1 MTAPSFGGSH
11 RRPESSGGRRRTTG
25 PVAIIGIGCR
35 VAGARG
41 VEELWRLLHEAHDR
55 TGPPPEQSGPHRAG
69 HPDRLDAFDND
80 WFGISERE
88 AAAMD
93 PRQRLCLEVAIEAID
108 DAGVGFRIRGSR
120 TAVLFG
126 AGAPDHDAAADE
138 GDAADPIPEST
149 PSGTAN
155 RLSFALQLHGPSLV
169 VDSARS
175 SSPVALDLAVR
186 LLADG
191 AASLAIVGG
200 VDVELPHTSGYS
212 DRDEFPAAHGYR
224 APFDHAADAPN
235 PADAHTAE
243 YRAAGDSCTVLVLQ
257 RTADAHCDGNR
268 IYAEIAGSAVGF
280 DGRSNRSDESPG
292 SVWQQIVRSAW
303 AGAGFDPGA
312 TGSRESDGTER
323 DGTGHDA
330 ESEDLTAV
338 LSGSERTGAIPIDS
352 VTSKLGELGAAAGIA
367 EVAKAA
373 LSIARGFIPPTST
386 FRPFLRLGDHGPR
399 EPAEAADWNTIVRS
413 DRYAGVGSS
422 GLGGT
427 TAHVVL
433 RGVDQAVGSRDGD
446 PPFLIPITGRDETD
460 LREKAARW
468 ADTLAE
474 SPRPL
479 RESAPAAGRSIPEQ
493 LRAAVLAWTPADAIA
508 LLRALADSRNA
519 PPDRN
524 AADVRNIHRTDRDSL
539 GNSEAAHLEQRATDS
554 THHNHRGAVFGP
566 GVERRGG
573 LLLMFSGPGGQHARM
588 GRGLAA
594 RHPVF
599 ARAVQDAADAV
610 AGAGGPRVW
619 TPRHGFS
626 HSLAAVDAVQPALF
640 VYQVA
645 VAELLAH
652 WGIRPGA
659 VIGHGP
665 GEIAAAVVSGAISL
679 RDGARIVVARG
690 AILARLDRN
699 DDAIALLEATSE
711 EVSRLI
717 EPMRARVG
725 IAAVH
730 GPRSVVVSGEP
741 RHIEALIRRAVRRGL
756 VAQALVADLPGQAP
770 RVRELPVDPA
780 ARIDNVDRIARPDGV
795 DPAARLAGVDPLVP
809 DVPVYSTTRRGAVL
823 TATEMDTGYWAENI
837 SGTVELA
844 AAVEAAL
851 ADGYSTVLELS
862 PHPVLA
868 SVIRAYPGLRDATY
882 PVADRDDESAA
893 YLGAVARIHLEG
905 RFVDWAAQGPF
916 PGAVFERCWQPG
928 YFPRTADAVDD
939 PGAEDLRGHV
949 VRGAPTV
956 PAMFWLRQFQRIGIG
971 TTTRLLDFTVHEHP
985 DLPRLDQVT
994 YRAGADLLEACGPA
1008 VLASARRGERPTPA
1022 EIVGWMRTI
1031 DAHHGAHPGLQP
1043 LDPAR
1048 LYERLRE
1055 RGLEYGPR
1063 FRALRGILRGSHS
1076 AIGYLGHIRLDSAAL
1091 AGCIQLVVAAA
1102 GARLPEGV
1110 LPLTTGID
1118 SAWITDAPGTLLSQA
1133 HAFVRTADP
1142 TGLRCDILA
1151 TDQHGAP
1158 AVALLGVRIG
1168 YSMTTGHT
1176 AHTYTAT
1183 TGYEWLAHPQNQSAY
1198 PKPVARPPAVTTR
1211 PGSSSAS
1218 NKPFG
1223 SGADLDRSATNAATV
1238 PAASGGRGRPGRP
1251 ASSGYAP
1258 AGSVLRRERWSPV
1271 NTSDFI
1277 DTGHDSRI
1285 GRVLVVGQSPL
1296 AGILT
1301 QAVDSTRPVVRV
1313 ARDPAEAIAGV
1324 SSALTESAELTA
1336 VVAVWPVAAEVDDIV
1351 AAVGQALKLLQRIVD
1366 HTAVASLTVV
1376 LRDPNSTVQQSI
1388 AGLVRSL
1395 QLESERPVRLV
1406 WVAPG
1411 HDEPWQL
1418 PELVLRTG
1426 GPDEVRVGPEGV
1438 RSRTFVPATD
1448 LVDPFDI
1455 SCAGTYVVTGGLGAL
1470 GAVAAR
1476 WLLDAGAGDVVVLTR
1491 RPRPL
1496 PPLLEGREDRIVV
1509 VRCDVTDPRDLA
1521 NALHDI
1527 RECGSPIRGLV
1538 HSAGALRG
1546 AEFGAVTPDLLT
1558 AMFEPKLGAVTGL
1571 LTLTAGDPV
1580 DFVLLCSSATGSL
1593 GAPGQAAYAAANAAL
1608 DAAAHIHDHRR
1619 VISIGWGTWASGL
1632 SADEHDG
1639 VAQARRAGIAPFD
1652 TASGTAVLAAAR
1664 TRRGPYLLALDYT
1677 PTNDVSP
1684 LATRLRTALP
1694 VPAAAPPGRAALLP
1708 GHTIALLDSTID
1720 KATLARHA
1728 AAPFPDA
1735 AAAEPS
1741 DPAPTGEEKP

>member
-41 VEELWRLLHEAHDR
+41 VD
-55 TGPPPEQSGPHRAG
+55 
-69 HPDRLDAFDND
+69 FDND
-80 WFGISERE
+80 WFGIPERE
-88 AAAMD
+88 AAGMD
-93 PRQRLCLEVAIEAID
+93 PRQRLSLEVAVEAID
-108 DAGVGFRIRGSR
+108 DAGVGFAVRGSR

-126 AGAPDHDAAADE
+126 AGGPEHETAAHE
-138 GDAADPIPEST
+138 GDAPDPIPESA
-149 PSGTAN
+149 PSGIAN
-155 RLSFALQLHGPSLV
+155 RLSFALDLRGPSLA
-169 VDSARS
+169 VDSARFS
-175 SSPVALDLAVR
+175 SQVALDLAVR
-186 LLADG
+186 LLVDG
-191 AASLAIVGG
+191 AAPLAIVGG
-200 VDVELPHTSGYS
+200 VDVGLPHTSGYS
-212 DRDEFPAAHGYR
+212 DRGEFPTADGHH
-224 APFDHAADAPN
+224 APFDSAADDHAH
-235 PADAHTAE
+235 AD
-243 YRAAGDSCTVLVLQ
+243 GCTVLVLQ
-257 RTADAHCDGNR
+257 RTADAHRDGNR

-280 DGRSNRSDESPG
+280 DGRSNRSDDNLG
-292 SVWQQIVRSAW
+292 SVWQQIIRSAW
-303 AGAGFDPGA
+303 AGIESDPGA
-312 TGSRESDGTER
+312 
-323 DGTGHDA
+323 TGHDA

-338 LSGSERTGAIPIDS
+338 LSESERTEAIPIDS
-352 VTSKLGELGAAAGIA
+352 VTSKLGELGAAAGIT

-373 LSIARGFIPPTST
+373 LSIACGIILPTST
-386 FRPFLRLGDHGPR
+386 FRPYLGLGEHGPR
-399 EPAEAADWNTIVRS
+399 EPAEAADWNATVRS

-427 TAHVVL
+427 AAHMVL

-460 LREKAARW
+460 LRKKAARW
-468 ADTLAE
+468 AGTLAE
-474 SPRPL
+474 NPRPL
-479 RESAPAAGRSIPEQ
+479 RESAAAAGRFIPEE
-493 LRAAVLAWTPADAIA
+493 LRAAVLAWTRADAIA
-508 LLRALADSRNA
+508 LLRTLAASMNA
-519 PPDRN
+519 PPDGN
-524 AADVRNIHRTDRDSL
+524 AAEVRTGTDGGWATSTT
-539 GNSEAAHLEQRATDS
+539 AADPAP
-554 THHNHRGAVFGP
+554 HHNHRGAVLGP
-566 GVERRGG
+566 GVTRRGG
-573 LLLMFSGPGGQHARM
+573 LLLVFSGPGGQHARM

-690 AILARLDRN
+690 AILARPDRN
-699 DDAIALLEATSE
+699 DDAIALLEATPE
-711 EVSRLI
+711 EVWRLI

-756 VAQALVADLPGQAP
+756 VARALVADLPGQAP

-868 SVIRAYPGLRDATY
+868 SVLRAYPGLRDATY

-916 PGAVFERCWQPG
+916 PGAVFERRWQPG

-971 TTTRLLDFTVHEHP
+971 TTTRLLDFTVHEHAE
-985 DLPRLDQVT
+985 LPRLDQVT
-994 YRAGADLLEACGPA
+994 YRAGADLLEACGPT

-1022 EIVGWMRTI
+1022 EIVGWMRTV

-1142 TGLRCDILA
+1142 AGLRCDILA

-1168 YSMTTGHT
+1168 YSMTTGHI
-1176 AHTYTAT
+1176 AHTYRAT
-1183 TGYEWLAHPQNQSAY
+1183 TGYEWLAHPQNQTAY

-1251 ASSGYAP
+1251 ASSGYAA

-1271 NTSDFI
+1271 DTSDFI
-1277 DTGHDSRI
+1277 GTGHDSRI

-1388 AGLVRSL
+1388 AGLIRSL

-1608 DAAAHIHDHRR
+1608 DATAHIHDHRR

-1720 KATLARHA
+1720 KATLPRHA